1 MVGADRVLFG
11 SDSPF
16 HIAGDDFYSKEL
28 LTVLKMRLNS
38 EEQEKILY
46 SNAERLVINPWK
58 EKIRQ
63 AEKKKQNN
71 ILSPMQIYQYKNNP
85 WRKE

>member
-1 MVGADRVLFG
+1 MN
-11 SDSPF
+11 
-16 HIAGDDFYSKEL
+16 FYSKEL
-28 LTVLKMRLNS
+28 LTVLKMRLSS

-46 SNAERLVINPWK
+46 SNAERLVVNPWK

-71 ILSPMQIYQYKNNP
+71 VLSPMQIYQYKNNP
-85 WRKE
+85 RRKE